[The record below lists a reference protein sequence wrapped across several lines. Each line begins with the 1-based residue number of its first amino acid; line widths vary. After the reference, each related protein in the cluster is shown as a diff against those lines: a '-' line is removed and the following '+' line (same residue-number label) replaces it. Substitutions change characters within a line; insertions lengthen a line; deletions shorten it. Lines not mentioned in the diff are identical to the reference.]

1 MSKQHSTRRHTLFMD
16 VAVALLAPVIALALA
31 ELIHS
36 LLGITRVSLVFL
48 AAVTVTASMRG
59 ARAAVLAAL
68 AGVFFYR
75 LFVDLRV
82 GERTDVW
89 EDILN
94 VAIFLV
100 VALVTGALAGRV
112 HDEATRSRTR
122 ARRMEALFRAS
133 RTLSDEDDETL
144 WPTLAETL
152 TNLAEGQGLVLDQG
166 GAVRGRAGETGDLEA
181 EALDLGRDL
190 LRSPTNGIS
199 RRASWSARLLL
210 SQAGPAGVLI
220 WETREHDREVD
231 GAIELLAELASASI
245 ARAKAREE
253 QVTTRAAEEAAK
265 LREALLSSISH
276 DFRSPLAA
284 IIGSSTSLL
293 EYGDKFDIRVRRDL
307 LLNIHA
313 EGEKLNDF
321 VTNLLDLTRLHS
333 GVVQPVKE
341 PLALDRVVKSAVE
354 RLERHRGETLRI
366 RTGGECEAE
375 ADPLLLE
382 QAIYNIVDNAVKY
395 GGSPEEIEI
404 VCCPNGES
412 CKIIVADRGPGLP
425 EKDRENMFT
434 SFHFVRTTGRSKG
447 TGLGLSIAKGFVEAM
462 GGTIQ
467 AHARR
472 DGLSGLEIAIGL
484 PKVR

>member
-133 RTLSDEDDETL
+133 RTLSDEDDEML

-152 TNLAEGQGLVLDQG
+152 TNLSEGQGLVLDQG

-293 EYGDKFDIRVRRDL
+293 EYADKFDIRVRRDL

-354 RLERHRGETLRI
+354 RLERHKGESLRI